1 MHRGKPATVV
11 RLSPRQEQLLITYR
25 NKRNS
30 CPVQY
35 RRRIDIILH
44 AAQGANNSQISRQLG
59 IRRHTVASWRKR
71 WTAGYEGLCAFEAGQ
86 DGQGIKDHELLQKM
100 LDILSDQAR
109 SGSPKRISMAQENQI
124 IALACRKPEEFGV
137 PMTQWN
143 REMLVKVAIAQGIVD
158 SISPRYISEILKKK
172 RASTA

>member
-1 MHRGKPATVV
+1 MHRGKPAPVV
-11 RLSPRQEQLLITYR
+11 RLSPRQERLLTTYR

-44 AAQGANNSQISRQLG
+44 SAHKVNNSQLSEKLG
-59 IRRHTVASWRKR
+59 VRRHTVAKWRNSW
-71 WTAGYEGLCAFEAGQ
+71 AAEYEQLCAYEAGT
-86 DGQGIKDHELLQKM
+86 DGQGVKDHELLQRM
-100 LDILSDQAR
+100 LDMLSDQAR
-109 SGSPKRISMAQENQI
+109 CGSPKRISMAQENQI
-124 IALACRKPEEFGV
+124 VALACRKPEEFGV
-137 PMTQWN
+137 AMTQWN
-143 REMLVKVAIAQGIVD
+143 REMLAKVAIAQGIVD

>member
-1 MHRGKPATVV
+1 MHRGKPAPEVQ
-11 RLSPRQEQLLITYR
+11 LSPRQEKLLTTYR

-35 RRRIDIILH
+35 RRRIDIILN
-44 AAQGANNSQISRQLG
+44 AAQKLNNSEISNLVEVHW
-59 IRRHTVASWRKR
+59 HTVAKWRNC
-71 WTAGYEGLCAFEAGQ
+71 WAAEYERLCAFEAGE
-86 DGQGIKDHELLQKM
+86 DGQGVKDHELLQKM

-109 SGSPKRISMAQENQI
+109 CGTPKRISMAQENQI
-124 IALACRKPEEFGV
+124 VAMACRKPEEFGV

-143 REMLVKVAIAQGIVD
+143 REMLAKIAIAQGIVE